1 VTCRVGAA
9 QAVPTRQRGSTPLV
23 GPDLSLEHLT
33 PQPSGNILGA
43 GRERCGQAKDS
54 LGLASAPSSSNRI
67 EQQCTNDQRI
77 ASQWVTTTDPASGIS
92 VMLPGQPTVHKTTST
107 TNGKP
112 ITIRTY
118 VQKLT
123 DSHGAIVFMVMD
135 GATGCGCPR
144 SGSRHATC

>member
-33 PQPSGNILGA
+33 PRPSGNVLSA
-43 GRERCGQAKDS
+43 GRERYGQAKDS

-67 EQQCTNDQRI
+67 EQQCT
-77 ASQWVTTTDPASGIS
+77 SQWVTTTDPASGIS

-107 TNGKP
+107 TDGKL